1 MVTLRTASSGFE
13 AQLLAARLGAEGI
26 VWELRGNVGG
36 PYPVGPVSV
45 LVPEEQ
51 LDDARD
57 LLLADEVEEVF
68 AAPAYDGSR
77 VSNRQPWVTV
87 AVIAVLVGFAVLR
100 TLVAAG

>member
-51 LDDARD
+51 LDDALD

-68 AAPAYDGSR
+68 AAPAHDGGG
-77 VSNRQPWVTV
+77 VSTRQPWVAV
-87 AVIAVLVGFAVLR
+87 AVIALLVGFAVLR
-100 TLVAAG
+100 TLAVAG